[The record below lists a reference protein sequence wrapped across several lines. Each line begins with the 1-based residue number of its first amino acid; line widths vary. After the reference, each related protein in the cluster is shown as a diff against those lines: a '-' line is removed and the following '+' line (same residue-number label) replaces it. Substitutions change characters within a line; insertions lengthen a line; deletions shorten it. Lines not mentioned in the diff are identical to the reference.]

1 MRVCSPDIGT
11 IVQSLIEGGVEA
23 MKKNCKLRVGDL
35 TPLTVDNEERMKMTR
50 RLSCLQVG
58 MPIKPML
65 AKICA

>member
-1 MRVCSPDIGT
+1 M
-11 IVQSLIEGGVEA
+11 QSLIEGGVEA

-35 TPLTVDNEERMKMTR
+35 TPLTVDNKDRMKVTR
-50 RLSCLQVG
+50 RSYGLQVG